1 MLDSASM
8 AIASVAFTTLAT
20 AGLASATAIGGHP
33 TVRFVRCGSQA
44 SGGPR
49 NPECGSAHLP
59 QSTGFYSQPVSNR
72 ASGPDLNRN
81 PAFK

>member
-20 AGLASATAIGGHP
+20 AGLATAIGGQP
-33 TVRFVRCGSQA
+33 TVRFVRCRSQA